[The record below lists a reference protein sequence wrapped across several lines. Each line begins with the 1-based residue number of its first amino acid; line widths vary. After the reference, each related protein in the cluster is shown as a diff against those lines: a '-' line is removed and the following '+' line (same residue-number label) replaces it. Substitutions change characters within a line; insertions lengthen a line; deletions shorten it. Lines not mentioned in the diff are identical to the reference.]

1 MTGTRRSWL
10 RWDVTGVGRLAPLGH
25 TMRAMP
31 SDSGVTT
38 IRCDQ
43 CGKTN
48 RVPVAADGKPR
59 CGNCKAPLPWL
70 VDAGDDSFADV
81 VDRAHVP
88 VLVDLWAPWCGPCRM
103 VSPALEQI
111 AHELAGRI
119 KLVKVNVDMAP
130 AIARRFEA
138 QSIPMLIMM
147 SGGQVLA
154 RRVGAAPADQLRTW
168 VTELLPDQRPEA
180 GTTSPSR

>member
-1 MTGTRRSWL
+1 MM
-10 RWDVTGVGRLAPLGH
+10 V
-25 TMRAMP
+25 MP

-59 CGNCKAPLPWL
+59 CGNCKALLPWL
-70 VDAGDDSFADV
+70 VDADDDSFAAI

-88 VLVDLWAPWCGPCRM
+88 VLLDLWAPWCGPCRM

-111 AHELAGRI
+111 AHDLAGRI
-119 KLVKVNVDMAP
+119 KLVKVNVDTAP

-138 QSIPMLIMM
+138 QSIPMLILM
-147 SGGQVLA
+147 SDGQVVA
-154 RRVGAAPADQLRTW
+154 RRVGAAPAAQLRTW
-168 VTELLPDQRPEA
+168 VDQTLIANRH
-180 GTTSPSR
+180 

>member
-1 MTGTRRSWL
+1 
-10 RWDVTGVGRLAPLGH
+10 
-25 TMRAMP
+25 MRAMP

-43 CGKTN
+43 CGKAN

-59 CGNCKAPLPWL
+59 CGNCKAALPWL

-119 KLVKVNVDMAP
+119 KLVKVNVDTAP

-147 SGGQVLA
+147 SDGQVLA

-168 VTELLPDQRPEA
+168 VAELLPDKRPET
-180 GTTSPSR
+180 GPTSPSR

>member
-1 MTGTRRSWL
+1 M
-10 RWDVTGVGRLAPLGH
+10 
-25 TMRAMP
+25 MAMA
-31 SDSGVTT
+31 SDSGVST
-38 IRCDQ
+38 IRCDT

-48 RVPVAADGKPR
+48 RVPVAASGKPR

-70 VDAGDDSFADV
+70 VDADDDSFADI

-119 KLVKVNVDMAP
+119 KLVKVNVDTAP

-147 SGGQVLA
+147 SDAQVLG

-168 VTELLPDQRPEA
+168 VAELLPDNGPETA
-180 GTTSPSR
+180 TTSPSR

>member
-1 MTGTRRSWL
+1 MK
-10 RWDVTGVGRLAPLGH
+10 
-25 TMRAMP
+25 AMA
-31 SDSGVTT
+31 SDPGVTT

-70 VDAGDDSFADV
+70 VDADDDSFAAL
-81 VDRAHVP
+81 VDRAHIP

-111 AHELAGRI
+111 AHEMAGRI
-119 KLVKVNVDMAP
+119 KLVKVNVDSAP
-130 AIARRFEA
+130 AIARRFDA
-138 QSIPMLIMM
+138 RSIPMLILM
-147 SGGQVLA
+147 SDGQVVE

-168 VTELLPDQRPEA
+168 VAQALPDTGPATDATAPDR
-180 GTTSPSR
+180 

>member
-1 MTGTRRSWL
+1 MASSGATDGFLVDHGPNRR
-10 RWDVTGVGRLAPLGH
+10 TMLA
-25 TMRAMP
+25 MA

-43 CGKTN
+43 CGRSN

-70 VDAGDDSFADV
+70 VDADDDSFEDI

-103 VSPALEQI
+103 VSPALEEI

-119 KLVKVNVDMAP
+119 KLVKVNVDTAP

-138 QSIPMLIMM
+138 QSIPTLIMM
-147 SGGQVLA
+147 SDAQVLG

-168 VTELLPDQRPEA
+168 VAELLPDHGPGR
-180 GTTSPSR
+180 GD

>member
-1 MTGTRRSWL
+1 M
-10 RWDVTGVGRLAPLGH
+10 
-25 TMRAMP
+25 MAMS

-59 CGNCKAPLPWL
+59 CGHCKASLPWL
-70 VDAGDDSFADV
+70 VDAGDDSFAAI

-88 VLVDLWAPWCGPCRM
+88 VLLDLWAPWCGPCRM

-111 AHELAGRI
+111 AHDLAGRI
-119 KLVKVNVDMAP
+119 KLVKVNVDTAP

-138 QSIPMLIMM
+138 QSIPMLILM
-147 SGGQVLA
+147 SDGQVVA
-154 RRVGAAPADQLRTW
+154 RRVGAAPAAQLRTW
-168 VTELLPDQRPEA
+168 VDQSLSANRH
-180 GTTSPSR
+180 

>member
-1 MTGTRRSWL
+1 M
-10 RWDVTGVGRLAPLGH
+10 
-25 TMRAMP
+25 MAMP
-31 SDSGVTT
+31 SEPAATT
-38 IRCDQ
+38 IRCHQ

-48 RVPVAADGKPR
+48 RVPMVADGKPR

-70 VDAGDDSFADV
+70 VDADDDSFADV
-81 VDRAHVP
+81 VDRARVP
-88 VLVDLWAPWCGPCRM
+88 VLVDLWAPWCGPCQM

-119 KLVKVNVDMAP
+119 KLVKVNVDTAP

-138 QSIPMLIMM
+138 QSIPMLIVM
-147 SGGQVLA
+147 SDGQVVG

-168 VTELLPDQRPEA
+168 VAELVPDSGPET
-180 GTTSPSR
+180 GTTPPSR

>member
-1 MTGTRRSWL
+1 M
-10 RWDVTGVGRLAPLGH
+10 
-25 TMRAMP
+25 MAMP

-59 CGNCKAPLPWL
+59 CGNCKASLPWL
-70 VDAGDDSFADV
+70 VDAGDDSFAAI

-88 VLVDLWAPWCGPCRM
+88 VLLDLWAPWCGPCRM

-111 AHELAGRI
+111 AHDLAGRI
-119 KLVKVNVDMAP
+119 KLVKVNVDTAP

-138 QSIPMLIMM
+138 RSIPMLILMND
-147 SGGQVLA
+147 GQVVA
-154 RRVGAAPADQLRTW
+154 QRVGAAPAAQLRTW
-168 VTELLPDQRPEA
+168 VDQSLNANRH
-180 GTTSPSR
+180 